1 MVFEWEKPWMLWV
14 PVKDWILWVSLN
26 ILCSSWEKFP
36 TRSLQVPAGN
46 AVQGGIE
53 PWSPSGCAPTE
64 LRAPC
69 APCFWQVL
77 LCSKGCCRAAVL
89 LFLPQLL
96 GSASPELLVISS
108 QHCTFPQYTCLSS
121 DVMDA
126 TTLQCTGSCEGFLKP
141 KGNSVLNVAQRWRCG
156 GDAFSSENTTAVS
169 RPGCCLIAHLPRSSD
184 ILSTGSGAA
193 GLARSLWEGDGE
205 RGPFEGSCVCQR
217 VQSPSSLLHDSGTP
231 QWAAEGA
238 GCLAGEAVLFS
249 SQCWALLTVLKRHDS
264 VLEGKSYSLYVL
276 LSVILSHSQGY

>member
-1 MVFEWEKPWMLWV
+1 MGFEWEKPWMLWV

-36 TRSLQVPAGN
+36 TRSLQVPAWECSARWDWALESFRLCPYRAQSSVCSLRLASA
-46 AVQGGIE
+46 AVQQRLLQ
-53 PWSPSGCAPTE
+53 SCCAALPSSA
-64 LRAPC
+64 
-69 APCFWQVL
+69 
-77 LCSKGCCRAAVL
+77 
-89 LFLPQLL
+89 
-96 GSASPELLVISS
+96 ASPELPVISS
-108 QHCTFPQYTCLSS
+108 EHCTFPQYTCLSS
-121 DVMDA
+121 DVRDA
-126 TTLQCTGSCEGFLKP
+126 TTLRCTGSCEGFLKP